1 MNTVNYKARP
11 WVLTGLAIALLA
23 LPVVVGIYN
32 VWQIPLTAQN
42 VLIRETIIFAFGGL
56 LLLLIKYKEGFGW
69 DSIGMQRPLAGNTA
83 LWVLIT
89 SVGVILAFALAFGII
104 NICGWSFGSSGS
116 SAFDALPAWVLLVV
130 VVRAGFI
137 EELFYR
143 GYAIERLQLLTG
155 NRFLSALLPLLLFAL
170 FHYRQGPAGIT
181 IALLSGAVMTVVY
194 VYRRNLW
201 ITITTHFL
209 ADFIPNIVVPLFA
222 SP

>member
-11 WVLTGLAIALLA
+11 WVLTGLAIALIS

-32 VWQIPLTAQN
+32 VWQIPLTVQN

>member
-1 MNTVNYKARP
+1 MKTLNNTRP
-11 WVLTGLAIALLA
+11 WVITGLAIALLS
-23 LPVVVGIYN
+23 LPVVVGVYN
-32 VWQIPLTAQN
+32 VKEIPLTVQN
-42 VLIRETIIFAFGGL
+42 VLIREIIIFAFGGL
-56 LLLLIKYKEGFGW
+56 LLLLIKYKEGLGW
-69 DSIGMQRPLAGNTA
+69 DSIGMQRPQAGNTA

-104 NICGWSFGSSGS
+104 NICGWSFGSPGS

-194 VYRRNLW
+194 VYKRNLW

-209 ADFIPNIVVPLFA
+209 ADFIPNIVAPMFA